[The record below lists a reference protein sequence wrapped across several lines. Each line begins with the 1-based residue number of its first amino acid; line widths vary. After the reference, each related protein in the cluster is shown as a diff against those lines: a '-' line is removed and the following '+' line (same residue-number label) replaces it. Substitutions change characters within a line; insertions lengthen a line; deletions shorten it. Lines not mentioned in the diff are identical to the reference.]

1 VLLGHNWL
9 RVTSIQQ
16 RYQCRQE
23 YFRMY
28 ICIYMCVTATKEMYL
43 AFQFTEGNIGNL
55 ERWRQINLVSDFWSV
70 GPLHRSL
77 KSANKFLG

>member
-1 VLLGHNWL
+1 
-9 RVTSIQQ
+9 
-16 RYQCRQE
+16 
-23 YFRMY
+23 
-28 ICIYMCVTATKEMYL
+28 MCVTATKEMYL